1 MFMFFR
7 IGAGTTAA
15 VNLDKKL
22 VPKHDNPEKGSS
34 STPVS
39 ALPLKSIITGG

>member
-15 VNLDKKL
+15 ENLDKKL
-22 VPKHDNPEKGSS
+22 VPKHDNPVNGSS
-34 STPVS
+34 STPVT
-39 ALPLKSIITGG
+39 AFPLY